1 MNLQALSSHPIL
13 KKLVRECDKGDLLF
27 SQGDPANT
35 VFLVLEGSLE
45 LVQNMQSSKVL
56 LGSVNSGEFFGER
69 ALLQEE
75 PFNRKASAIAT
86 SRTFLLELGPHQFS
100 QLEKE
105 APAIYLLLLKKAFKT
120 LISRNEA
127 LEQYAEALKPFD
139 PKKRFLNYLKLQTT
153 SQASEGESLNLYL
166 EPGHL
171 AAHLNC
177 IEDDCKGWIEVL
189 VQAQV
194 IRASNKPH
202 FFLVDSQRLQR
213 IEIDELENSLAA

>member
-45 LVQNMQSSKVL
+45 LFQKVHNSKIL
-56 LGSVNSGEFFGER
+56 LGTVNSGEFFGER

-75 PFNRKASAIAT
+75 PFNRKASALAT
-86 SRTFLLELGPHQFS
+86 SRTFLLELGPQQFS

-120 LISRNEA
+120 LISRNES
-127 LEQYAEALKPFD
+127 LEQFTEALKPFD
-139 PKKRFLNYLKLQTT
+139 PKKRFLTYLKI
-153 SQASEGESLNLYL
+153 QAKSDVKHSESLNLYL

-177 IEDDCKGWIEVL
+177 PEHECKGWLESL
-189 VQAQV
+189 AQSQV
-194 IRASNKPH
+194 IRASERPH
-202 FFLVDSQRLQR
+202 FFLVNTQKLQQ
-213 IEIDELENSLAA
+213 IEIDELDSPQAA